1 MWVSNLVKSATLDVF
16 GEYFPQDRE
25 EEEEE
30 DEELQLRYDL
40 PPYKATNLASIK
52 DPSKYRR

>member
-16 GEYFPQDRE
+16 GEYFPQDR
-25 EEEEE
+25 EEEE